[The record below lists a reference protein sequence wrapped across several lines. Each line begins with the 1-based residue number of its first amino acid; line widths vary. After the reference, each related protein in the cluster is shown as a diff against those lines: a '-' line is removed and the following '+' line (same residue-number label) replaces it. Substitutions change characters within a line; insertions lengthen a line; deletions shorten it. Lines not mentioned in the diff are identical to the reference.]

1 MGDVTITINSRGEI
15 NVDQSA
21 IAEVLGSGQQTAR
34 VTFVKVDDEGLS
46 TIENQVD
53 LDASELLA
61 AVGQADS
68 AAAGHVTDAIDTGVN
83 VGLILDPEQLNKLEK
98 VLESDEAR
106 NLLGDPSQSLKV
118 HDKPV
123 VTPPVAPSPMR
134 RSQRQ
139 VDRSFM
145 HKMLFFRPVIG
156 QLSPAKWKYIFL
168 CILSH
173 FKSFKFITF

>member
-1 MGDVTITINSRGEI
+1 M
-15 NVDQSA
+15 
-21 IAEVLGSGQQTAR
+21 
-34 VTFVKVDDEGLS
+34 
-46 TIENQVD
+46 
-53 LDASELLA
+53 
-61 AVGQADS
+61 S

-145 HKMLFFRPVIG
+145 HKMLFFQTCNWSVVTSEVEIHFS
-156 QLSPAKWKYIFL
+156 LY
-168 CILSH
+168 
-173 FKSFKFITF
+173 FKSF

>member
-1 MGDVTITINSRGEI
+1 MEVVDEAVDMADIDQLSMSILEPVGAGLASGSSADQANQVSVEAGDASGDVGDVTITINSRGEI

-68 AAAGHVTDAIDTGVN
+68 AAAG
-83 VGLILDPEQLNKLEK
+83 QL
-98 VLESDEAR
+98 
-106 NLLGDPSQSLKV
+106 
-118 HDKPV
+118 
-123 VTPPVAPSPMR
+123 
-134 RSQRQ
+134 
-139 VDRSFM
+139 
-145 HKMLFFRPVIG
+145 
-156 QLSPAKWKYIFL
+156 
-168 CILSH
+168 
-173 FKSFKFITF
+173 